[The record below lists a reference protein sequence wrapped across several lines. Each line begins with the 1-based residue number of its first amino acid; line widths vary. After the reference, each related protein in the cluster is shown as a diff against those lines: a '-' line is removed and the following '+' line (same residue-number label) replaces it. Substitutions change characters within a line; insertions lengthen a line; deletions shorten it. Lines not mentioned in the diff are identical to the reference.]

1 MSQIEVR
8 LMTKVD
14 FTVADLEQFKLPYAE
29 GMAIIDELSKKVE
42 RIYHHFHE
50 KFLSLE
56 NEARADEQL
65 SYALF
70 SFDTALE
77 AFSIVAKN
85 MVRSGKTNSADITG
99 VYYEYQDNYTSFRHL
114 LYRRETK

>member
-1 MSQIEVR
+1 
-8 LMTKVD
+8 MTKVD
-14 FTVADLEQFKLPYAE
+14 FTVADLEKFKLPYAE
-29 GMAIIDELSKKVE
+29 GMTVTVELSNKSQ
-42 RIYHHFHE
+42 RIYNNFHE

-56 NEARADEQL
+56 NEARADEHL

>member
-1 MSQIEVR
+1 MEHI
-8 LMTKVD
+8 D
-14 FTVADLEQFKLPYAE
+14 FILEDIEQFKLPYEE
-29 GMAIIDELSKKVE
+29 GMSVTNELSKKIE

-50 KFLSLE
+50 RFLSLE

-85 MVRSGKTNSADITG
+85 MVRSGKTDSADVTG
-99 VYYEYQDNYTSFRHL
+99 VYYEYIDNYTSFRHL
-114 LYRRETK
+114 LYQKETK